1 MSVLHNSEIVNAPKV
16 QLNQGLLRHLPNVIC
31 QSRDYTTAFPR
42 KQEKH
47 IPVFAEITNPSI
59 AKVNATPQ
67 VKSIAFSLSRG
78 SVAFSQ
84 AREKF
89 YPVNFS
95 CSPRGTDVAF
105 TLA

>member
-1 MSVLHNSEIVNAPKV
+1 M
-16 QLNQGLLRHLPNVIC
+16 
-31 QSRDYTTAFPR
+31 DTT
-42 KQEKH
+42 
-47 IPVFAEITNPSI
+47 VTSI

-67 VKSIAFSLSRG
+67 IKSIAFSLSRG